1 MADNNSSSTEADS
14 STLMQNR
21 LDRAQEALEREG
33 ADALILFPSSNMGY
47 LSGFQEEPMER
58 HLFLFV
64 TREET
69 LFLAPEMYDEQ
80 LAAESVISTIRTW
93 SDGDDPTALLA
104 EIGGELEIAS
114 GRLLVDDTM
123 WALFTQ
129 DLRETF
135 PDATF
140 GLASEVVDEL
150 RLRKDD
156 AELEHLR
163 EAAAIS
169 DRVSE
174 AIRGLGEEAIGMTE
188 AELADAIEQRL
199 TAAGG
204 EGTSFET
211 VVGSGP
217 NGARP
222 HHRHTDRQIERG
234 DPVVLDFGTR
244 VEGYPGDQTRT
255 IVFDGEPPADF
266 ENVHEAVLTAQQAAL
281 DAVEPGV
288 EAQAIDRAAREVL
301 ENRGY
306 GEQFVHRTGHGVGRD
321 VHEPPYITEGN
332 DRVLEPGMVFSI
344 EPGVYLDGEF
354 GVRIEDLVVVTEDGC
369 ERLNRSPRE
378 W

>member
-1 MADNNSSSTEADS
+1 MTATDSSSTEADS
-14 STLMQNR
+14 STLIHDR
-21 LDRAQEALEREG
+21 LDRARETLEQEG

-80 LAAESVISTIRTW
+80 LAAESVVSTVRTW
-93 SDGDDPTALLA
+93 SDGDDPTVLLA
-104 EIGGELEIAS
+104 AIGDELEITS

-135 PDATF
+135 PEATF

-150 RLRKDD
+150 RLRKDEV
-156 AELEHLR
+156 ELEKLR
-163 EAAAIS
+163 SAAAIS

-174 AIRGLGEEAIGMTE
+174 AVRDLGEEAIGMTE
-188 AELADAIEQRL
+188 AELAEEIEHRL

-204 EGTSFET
+204 EGVSFET

-234 DPVVLDFGTR
+234 DPVVLDFGTS

-255 IVFDGEPPADF
+255 VVFAGEPPADF
-266 ENVHEAVLTAQQAAL
+266 EDVHSAVLAAQQAAL

-306 GEQFVHRTGHGVGRD
+306 GEEFVHRTGHGVGRD

-332 DRVLEPGMVFSI
+332 ERVLEPGMVFSI
-344 EPGVYLDGEF
+344 EPGAYLEGEF
-354 GVRIEDLVVVTEDGC
+354 GVRIEDLVVVTDDGC